1 MKLEG
6 RRICKGKAT
15 GEALVSSQAISFY
28 GGVDPETGEVV
39 EKDHELE
46 GQSVSGKVLVFP
58 NGKGSTVG
66 PYVLY
71 QLAKADPISMAPLA
85 IVNAE
90 CEAIVAVGAIISEIP
105 CVDKIDLSYIKSGDK
120 VEVDGDNGTVKI
132 DSD

>member
-6 RRICKGKAT
+6 RRICKGTAT
-15 GEALVSSQAISFY
+15 GEALVTSQAISFY
-28 GGVDPETGEVV
+28 GGVDPETGKVV

-71 QLAKADPISMAPLA
+71 QLAKADPPIAPMA

-105 CVDKIDLSYIKSGDK
+105 CVDKIDLSKIKTGDK
-120 VEVDGDNGTVKI
+120 LEVDGDSGTVTI
-132 DSD
+132 L

>member
-6 RRICKGKAT
+6 RRICKGKVT
-15 GEALVSSQAISFY
+15 GEALVTTQAISFY

-105 CVDKIDLSYIKSGDK
+105 CVDKIDLSKIQTGDK
-120 VEVDGDNGTVKI
+120 LEVDGDNGTVTVL
-132 DSD
+132 

>member
-6 RRICKGKAT
+6 RRICKGKVI
-15 GEALVSSQAISFY
+15 GEALVTSQAISFY

-39 EKDHELE
+39 EKGHELE
-46 GQSVSGKVLVFP
+46 GHSVSGKILVFP

-71 QLAKADPISMAPLA
+71 QLAKADPSIAPKA

-105 CVDKIDLSYIKSGDK
+105 CVDKIDLSKIKTGDK
-120 VEVDGDNGTVKI
+120 LEVDGDSGTVTI
-132 DSD
+132 I

>member
-6 RRICKGKAT
+6 RRICKGKVI
-15 GEALVSSQAISFY
+15 GEALVTSHAISFY

-66 PYVLY
+66 PYILY
-71 QLAKADPISMAPLA
+71 QLAKADPPRAPTA
-85 IVNAE
+85 IINAE

-105 CVDKIDLSYIKSGDK
+105 CVDKIDLSKIKTGDK
-120 VEVDGDNGTVKI
+120 VEVDAENGIVTI
-132 DSD
+132 LEN